1 MQHLSATLKV
11 VAPRKVKF
19 FPTTLLSA
27 LARIKKSAIHQCNEL
42 KITQFIA
49 HGAIIAEFCTSLA
62 HQGITMKKLLPL
74 IVTASLLSTTS
85 FHSVAEVT
93 ANVAASSNYFWRGQ
107 TQTKDGSAVSGG
119 IDYNDDSGF
128 YAGTWVSNVDFG
140 NKTSYELDLYA
151 GFTGTQGDLGY
162 DVGYIHYAYPDA
174 SGSSDFGELYGA
186 LSWQWLSFKASY
198 LTHAQEDQST
208 EEEMLYLEL
217 GASFTILNETE
228 LAFHIGQSSGDTVM
242 EWTGEDD
249 SYMDYGVSIAKNGFT
264 LGFVKT
270 DLDAD
275 DDIKAYVS
283 YGLDFEL

>member
-1 MQHLSATLKV
+1 M
-11 VAPRKVKF
+11 
-19 FPTTLLSA
+19 
-27 LARIKKSAIHQCNEL
+27 N
-42 KITQFIA
+42 
-49 HGAIIAEFCTSLA
+49 
-62 HQGITMKKLLPL
+62 KLLPL
-74 IVTASLLSTTS
+74 IVASSFMSVTS
-85 FHSVAEVT
+85 FHSMAEVT
-93 ANVAASSNYFWRGQ
+93 ANVAASSNYFWRGI

-119 IDYNDDSGF
+119 IDYSDDSGF

-151 GFTGTQGDLGY
+151 GFSGEQGQFGY

-174 SGSSDFGELYGA
+174 EGSIDFGELYGA

-217 GASFTILNETE
+217 GASFTILNDTD
-228 LAFHIGQSSGDTVM
+228 LSFHIGRSSGDTVL
-242 EWTGEDD
+242 EWTSEDD
-249 SYMDYGVSIAKNGFT
+249 AYMDYGVSVAKNGFT
-264 LGFVKT
+264 LGVVKT

-275 DDIKAYVS
+275 DDVKAYVS